1 VPDADHGPDIA
12 LPFDEPGPPPVAAP
26 MAAPPAWAPPPTA
39 SAPLPAAAPLPVSTT
54 CPQCLSPV
62 LPGDVFCGVCGY
74 RLK

>member
-1 VPDADHGPDIA
+1 MSRFLAKAA
-12 LPFDEPGPPPVAAP
+12 LFALAL
-26 MAAPPAWAPPPTA
+26 
-39 SAPLPAAAPLPVSTT
+39 APLPAAAPLPVSTT